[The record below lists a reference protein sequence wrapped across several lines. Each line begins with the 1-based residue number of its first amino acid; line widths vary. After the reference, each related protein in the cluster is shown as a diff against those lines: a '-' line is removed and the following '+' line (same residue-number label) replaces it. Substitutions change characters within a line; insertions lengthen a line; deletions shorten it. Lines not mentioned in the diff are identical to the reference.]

1 MNDRN
6 EAVLV
11 GTVVSEPRIGKTKTG
26 GTIAQ
31 FSLSIK
37 RPDPSKASD
46 ILNVV
51 AWDEVAEDFHLR
63 FETGSRIGV
72 LGRIQKTSYVGND
85 GIRKT
90 FTKIYAQ
97 QIQAIDDGMENI
109 MFEPV
114 QDYENHQ
121 VSA

>member
-1 MNDRN
+1 MKDKN

-11 GTVVSEPRIGKTKTG
+11 GTVVSEPRVGQTKTG

-31 FSLSIK
+31 FSISVK
-37 RPDPSKASD
+37 REEPSKARD

-63 FETGSRIGV
+63 FETGSRIGI
-72 LGRIQKTSYVGND
+72 LGRIQKTSYVGQD
-85 GIRKT
+85 GIRRT
-90 FTKIYAQ
+90 NTKVYAQ
-97 QIQAIDDGMENI
+97 QIVAVEETMENVV
-109 MFEPV
+109 FEPV
-114 QDYENHQ
+114 NNTEVPR